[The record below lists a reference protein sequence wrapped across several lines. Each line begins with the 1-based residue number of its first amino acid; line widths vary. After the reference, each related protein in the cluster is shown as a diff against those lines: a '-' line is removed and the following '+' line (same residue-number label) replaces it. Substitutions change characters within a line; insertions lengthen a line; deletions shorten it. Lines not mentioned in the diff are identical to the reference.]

1 MNHENNQQY
10 NIFSFFNQFITI
22 KNSHNNN
29 NNNNNSNNH
38 SNNYNIIPKHRLNL
52 GHDDYM
58 FPYIRYGLSGPN
70 PNPEWCYLKKTNACN
85 GRLS

>member
-22 KNSHNNN
+22 KNSHNN